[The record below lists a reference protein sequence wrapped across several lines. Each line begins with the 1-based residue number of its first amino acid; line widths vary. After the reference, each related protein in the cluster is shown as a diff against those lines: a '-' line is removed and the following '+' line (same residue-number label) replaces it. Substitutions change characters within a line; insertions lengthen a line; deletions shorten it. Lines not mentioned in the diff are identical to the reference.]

1 MKKLVVTG
9 GHGLVGS
16 SITADFKTGREF
28 DLTNFDETQKMFDK
42 YKPTKVIHCAGKVGG
57 VGGNMN
63 YKGEYFYVNIMINT
77 NVIVSAR

>member
-1 MKKLVVTG
+1 MKKLLVTG

-42 YKPTKVIHCAGKVGG
+42 YKPTQVIHCAGKVGG
-57 VGGNMN
+57 VGGNITI
-63 YKGEYFYVNIMINT
+63 KENIFMT
-77 NVIVSAR
+77 T